1 MLACSPQKLARGIR
15 WTARHSLARP
25 AIEWKKG
32 KGEESEEERVW
43 KWGKKMLTTTVF
55 SLNSAWVVDFA
66 R

>member
-43 KWGKKMLTTTVF
+43 KWGK
-55 SLNSAWVVDFA
+55 NVDDD
-66 R
+66 RILSKLGMGR